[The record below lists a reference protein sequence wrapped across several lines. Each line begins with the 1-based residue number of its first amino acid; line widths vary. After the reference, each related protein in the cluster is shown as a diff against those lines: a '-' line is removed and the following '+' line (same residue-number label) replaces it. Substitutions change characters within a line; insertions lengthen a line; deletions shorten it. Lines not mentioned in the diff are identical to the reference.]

1 MGERARG
8 WRRRDLEK
16 KRIRAG
22 LVVSIRVRQR
32 IGRRRTLS
40 ELPIHLPS
48 KNMEQ
53 VGRRSHV
60 CNLHIA
66 ILVLAVELIR
76 RWENPGVFVT
86 QL

>member
-1 MGERARG
+1 M
-8 WRRRDLEK
+8 EK

-22 LVVSIRVRQR
+22 LVVSIRFGMG
-32 IGRRRTLS
+32 IERRRTLS
-40 ELPIHLPS
+40 ELPVHLPS

-53 VGRRSHV
+53 VGRRGHV

-66 ILVLAVELIR
+66 VLVLAVELIR
-76 RWENPGVFVT
+76 RWENPGVFVA